1 MSASF
6 SQLWERT
13 LGTVVEHMARWLPP
27 LLVALVVLAAAFILA
42 RLAHWVLLHTFQ
54 GKAFDR
60 FLTQSGITHLLRRP
74 GQWRSARL
82 VAEGV
87 YALVLVVGALVA
99 LSAFDSSATT
109 RIVETV
115 AMLLPKL
122 AIAAVLLLA
131 GAWLAQ
137 FLGRST
143 LVWAVNENLPR
154 PRHWANGV
162 RALIFGL
169 TVVVAA
175 DTLNFA
181 PIAFLGTYLLLVA
194 GVVLSVSLAIGMAG
208 RETLRRYFTKE
219 EPHSEDHE
227 HAASLWNHL

>member
-6 SQLWERT
+6 TQLWERMM
-13 LGTVVEHMARWLPP
+13 GTVIDYMARWLPP
-27 LLVALVVLAAAFILA
+27 MLVALIVLAAAYILA
-42 RLAHWVLLHTFQ
+42 RLTHWVLVHTFQ

-60 FLTQSGITHLLRRP
+60 FLSQSGIAHLLRRP
-74 GQWRSARL
+74 RHWRSARL
-82 VAEGV
+82 VADAV

-99 LSAFDSSATT
+99 LSVFDSSATT

-115 AMLLPKL
+115 AVLLPKL
-122 AIAAVLLLA
+122 AIAVVLLLA

-143 LVWAVNENLPR
+143 LVWAVNEDLPR

-181 PIAFLGTYLLLVA
+181 PLAFLGTYLLLVA
-194 GVVLSVSLAIGMAG
+194 GLVLTFSLAIGLAG
-208 RETLRRYFTKE
+208 RETLRRYLGQ
-219 EPHSEDHE
+219 EPPPRSEDRE
-227 HAASLWNHL
+227 HASLWNHL